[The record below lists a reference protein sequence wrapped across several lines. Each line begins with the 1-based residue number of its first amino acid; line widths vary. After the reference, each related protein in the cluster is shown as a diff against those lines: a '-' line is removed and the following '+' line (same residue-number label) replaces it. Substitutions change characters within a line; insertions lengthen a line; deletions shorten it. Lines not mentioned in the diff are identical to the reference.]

1 MKQTVITILTFLII
15 ITLVVLFFTLNQ
27 SSREEQ
33 RLTTDLQYRTT
44 LLADSLKEKVNPYV
58 IYNNKEQLQI
68 MIDQFTEDKRVT
80 TVILYDNKDNIIA
93 SSSAVNLDISNID
106 TIVTNSMDEDK
117 VSADFI
123 KLDGKKSY
131 VFALPLHQ
139 DTNIIGSLTLIQNAG
154 FIDDRL
160 SEVWKNNLIRLGVQ
174 ATLILLA
181 ILLTVRFIIYLP
193 IKDLV
198 ETIRRS
204 RMHEENTP
212 PKKIPENFIFGP
224 LIREISHFSKNLYE
238 ARMAAKEEARF
249 NIDKIDFPW
258 TEQRLYEY
266 VKKILNNRNVFVISN
281 REPYV
286 HTKKSG
292 KISYF
297 VPASGMVTAIEPM
310 IEACEGTWIASGSGD
325 ADRLVVDNNDKIKVP
340 PDDPKYVLKRVW
352 LTKEE
357 EKKYYYGF
365 ANEGIWPLCH
375 MAHTRP
381 IFREEDWE
389 VYKSVNGKFASVL
402 LKEIKKIDKPVIII
416 QDYHFS
422 LLPRMIKDS
431 RPDAQIGIFWHIPW
445 PNPEAFSIC
454 PFRKEIL
461 SGMLGADLIGFHTQL
476 HCNNFIETAGREL
489 EALIDLEQFTITKK
503 AHKSYI
509 KPFPIS
515 IAFSG
520 NNDKKT
526 NPEEILERLDIKKTK
541 YMGIGVDR
549 LDYTKGI
556 LERLMAIEQLLKN
569 NPAYRNNF
577 TFVQVAPPS
586 RSQITAYSNLE
597 EQVESEVNRINSLY
611 KSNGWKPIIY
621 LNKHHNHEDINELYR
636 AANVCL
642 VTSLHDGMNLVAKE
656 FVAARHD
663 EKGVLV
669 LSKFA
674 GASRELKDAIII
686 NPYDINEL
694 SESIDKALQ
703 MSNLEQKKRMKRMR
717 DSIKRN
723 DIYHWS
729 ANLLKNLINLG

>member
-1 MKQTVITILTFLII
+1 ML
-15 ITLVVLFFTLNQ
+15 
-27 SSREEQ
+27 
-33 RLTTDLQYRTT
+33 
-44 LLADSLKEKVNPYV
+44 
-58 IYNNKEQLQI
+58 
-68 MIDQFTEDKRVT
+68 
-80 TVILYDNKDNIIA
+80 
-93 SSSAVNLDISNID
+93 
-106 TIVTNSMDEDK
+106 
-117 VSADFI
+117 
-123 KLDGKKSY
+123 
-131 VFALPLHQ
+131 
-139 DTNIIGSLTLIQNAG
+139 
-154 FIDDRL
+154 
-160 SEVWKNNLIRLGVQ
+160 
-174 ATLILLA
+174 
-181 ILLTVRFIIYLP
+181 
-193 IKDLV
+193 
-198 ETIRRS
+198 
-204 RMHEENTP
+204 
-212 PKKIPENFIFGP
+212 
-224 LIREISHFSKNLYE
+224 
-238 ARMAAKEEARF
+238 
-249 NIDKIDFPW
+249 
-258 TEQRLYEY
+258 
-266 VKKILNNRNVFVISN
+266 
-281 REPYV
+281 
-286 HTKKSG
+286 
-292 KISYF
+292 
-297 VPASGMVTAIEPM
+297 
-310 IEACEGTWIASGSGD
+310 
-325 ADRLVVDNNDKIKVP
+325 
-340 PDDPKYVLKRVW
+340 
-352 LTKEE
+352 
-357 EKKYYYGF
+357 
-365 ANEGIWPLCH
+365 
-375 MAHTRP
+375 
-381 IFREEDWE
+381 
-389 VYKSVNGKFASVL
+389 VL

-586 RSQITAYSNLE
+586 RSQIIAYSNLE